1 MRIDRRIDLDTS
13 IARNLP
19 DDLSQELS
27 QSGSGLRRQ
36 ASDSDR
42 HAFERALAQPG
53 TPESDEAGKSA
64 AQQAADAIPR
74 PFGLF
79 GAAGLSAATASAMA
93 TSGGATAGLGLDL
106 AEAAERLMVADGSAG
121 RREVRVELKDDV
133 LPGVTV
139 GVYEEAGRVVA
150 AFACSS
156 EASREKLC
164 AGAAS
169 LAAELAQSLGRPS
182 LVRVTTDDPEDPCLF
197 EAAADAAP

>member
-1 MRIDRRIDLDTS
+1 MSIDRRINLNTS
-13 IARNLP
+13 LARNLP
-19 DDLSQELS
+19 DELSQELA
-27 QSGSGLRRQ
+27 QSGSGQRRQ
-36 ASDSDR
+36 ASDTDR

-53 TPESDEAGKSA
+53 AQDADEPGRQGAQES
-64 AQQAADAIPR
+64 ADAIPR

-79 GAAGLSAATASAMA
+79 GAAGLNASGTAAAASA
-93 TSGGATAGLGLDL
+93 SGTPPGLGQDL
-106 AEAAERLMVADGSAG
+106 AEAADRLMVADGSAG

-139 GVYEEAGRVVA
+139 GVYEEGGRVVA
-150 AFACSS
+150 AFACAS